1 VPEIGLFPLPLVL
14 LPTERVPLHVF
25 EPRYRELVSECLAEG
40 RELGVLLEDEQGRRQ
55 VGTRAAVVEVLE
67 VFPDGRMN
75 VVVEGRDRF
84 RLVRLTQGRSF
95 LTAQVERV
103 TDAAEP
109 PPTASEIGTARRLFR
124 QLVEMAEADVDEP
137 DGSSGSLS
145 FELAARV
152 DFGLAAKQGLLE
164 LRSERARLR
173 RLAVLL
179 EGAVAAVTRAR
190 EVRERATGNGRVSA
204 G

>member
-1 VPEIGLFPLPLVL
+1 M
-14 LPTERVPLHVF
+14 F

-152 DFGLAAKQGLLE
+152 DFGLAAK
-164 LRSERARLR
+164 
-173 RLAVLL
+173 
-179 EGAVAAVTRAR
+179 
-190 EVRERATGNGRVSA
+190 
-204 G
+204 